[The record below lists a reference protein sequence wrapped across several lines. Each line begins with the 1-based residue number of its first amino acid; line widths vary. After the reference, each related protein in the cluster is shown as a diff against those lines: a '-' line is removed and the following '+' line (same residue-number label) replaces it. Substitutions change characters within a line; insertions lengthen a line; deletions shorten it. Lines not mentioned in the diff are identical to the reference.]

1 MFTGSVRVKTMR
13 FYSLLLG
20 AIAAVLLAGC
30 SAPPLEIAL
39 EASDMAYSVGELRAV
54 AGQPVR
60 LTFLNAGALEH
71 DFNIGEIKISGFK
84 YVEGGM
90 GTHDHG
96 PAPAG
101 AAPQLHVMAMPGA
114 RAVAVFTPLEAGRYE
129 FFCSTEGHEQAGM
142 YGTLVVQ

>member
-1 MFTGSVRVKTMR
+1 MFTESVRVNSMIN
-13 FYSLLLG
+13 YLLLG
-20 AIAAVLLAGC
+20 VICAGLIAGC

-60 LTFLNAGALEH
+60 LTFLNAGQLEH
-71 DFNIGEIKISGFK
+71 DFNIGKIKVGKFK

-90 GTHDHG
+90 DKHAHG
-96 PAPAG
+96 SAVTA
-101 AAPQLHVMAMPGA
+101 AAPDLHVMAMPGA
-114 RAVAVFTPLEAGRYE
+114 QVVAEFTPLEAGRYE